1 MISKFN
7 SKLEYQIK
15 IGKLSI
21 THFAGF
27 FNVNYLLVS
36 WVVEWKVKNPQKHSG
51 NAKKMVQ
58 NRARLAKMANF
69 D

>member
-1 MISKFN
+1 MKLISKFN

-27 FNVNYLLVS
+27 VLLYFMF
-36 WVVEWKVKNPQKHSG
+36 QG
-51 NAKKMVQ
+51 M
-58 NRARLAKMANF
+58 
-69 D
+69 